1 MTTITTPAP
10 AAQRSLL
17 NLGRPALVQ
26 ASAALIAFAVMLFV
40 PQVLNDPDTYWHLA
54 TGDWMLGHG
63 RVLHQDVFSF
73 THAGRPWQT
82 HEWLSEV
89 AMALAFRAG
98 AWSGLLILYAASLAA
113 AAALLAGWLSR
124 SLNGLSL
131 MVVLLLAFACVAP
144 SLLVRP
150 HVLVLPIV
158 IAWTAELLVA
168 RDEGRAPRLFMAG
181 LMLLWANLHGSYVFG
196 FLLLVPFALEALVE
210 TNADRLR
217 IVRTWGLFGL
227 LCGVAVLA
235 TPHGLAGVIHPFQ
248 LMTMSTLSAI
258 VEWRAADF
266 SQVTPFEMALL
277 ATVFVCLSR
286 GVRVPPLRLVLLL
299 FMLHMSL
306 QHERHQIVLAVV
318 APLIL
323 ARPLAE
329 ALGQQTQA
337 KTRGVAWAIFAVI
350 AVLLA
355 GVRMAIPAVREDGP
369 VTPRLA
375 LAHVPPALAARPML
389 NSYGFGGYLI
399 FRGVKP
405 FIDGRADMYGDDHVR
420 RHQRLMAGDAASFE
434 RAVAEYGLAWML
446 LAPGEPLAK
455 RLDAKPG
462 WRRLYGDANAIVYAR
477 TSDPGLEQVRLRD
490 R

>member
-10 AAQRSLL
+10 TSIL
-17 NLGRPALVQ
+17 NLREPALVQ
-26 ASAALIAFAVMLFV
+26 VGAALIAFTVMLFA

-54 TGDWMLGHG
+54 AGEWMLAHG

-113 AAALLAGWLSR
+113 AAALLAGRLSR
-124 SLNGLSL
+124 SLSGLAL
-131 MVVLLLAFACVAP
+131 VVVLLVAFACVAP

-158 IAWTAELLVA
+158 VAWSAELLAA
-168 RDEGRAPRLFMAG
+168 RDEGRAPRLFMVG

-196 FLLLVPFALEALVE
+196 FLLLAPFALEALAE
-210 TNADRLR
+210 PAAARLR
-217 IVRTWGLFGL
+217 VLRSWGLVGV
-227 LCGVAVLA
+227 LCAAATLA

-248 LMTMSTLSAI
+248 LMTMSTLGAI

-266 SQVTPFEMALL
+266 SQVTPFEAALL
-277 ATVFVCLSR
+277 ATLFVCLSR
-286 GVRVPPLRLVLLL
+286 GVRVPPFRLLLLL

-323 ARPLAE
+323 AQPLAE
-329 ALGQQTQA
+329 ALGQQAQGRA
-337 KTRGVAWAIFAVI
+337 RGMAWAVFAVV
-350 AVLLA
+350 AMLLA
-355 GVRMAIPAVREDGP
+355 GLRIAIPATRSDGP

-375 LAHVPPALAARPML
+375 LAHVPPALADRPML

-420 RHQRLMAGDAASFE
+420 RHQRLMSGDAASFD
-434 RAVAEYGLAWML
+434 RAVAEYGLAWTL
-446 LAPGEPLAK
+446 LEPGEPLAK
-455 RLDAKPG
+455 ALDANPG
-462 WRRLYGDANAIVYAR
+462 WRRLYGDRYATVYAR
-477 TSDPGLEQVRLRD
+477 TSDPGLKQVRLRD